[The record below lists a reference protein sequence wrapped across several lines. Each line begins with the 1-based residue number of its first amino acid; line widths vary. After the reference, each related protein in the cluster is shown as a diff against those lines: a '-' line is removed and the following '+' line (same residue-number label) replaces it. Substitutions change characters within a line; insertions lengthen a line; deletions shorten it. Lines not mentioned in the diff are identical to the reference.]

1 MWTGFIIYWLIFS
14 ALVATYAAMK
24 KNRNWFLA
32 FVFALVISPV
42 VAFIAYL
49 VTDKAEDGDGFM
61 WDSEAI
67 KDPFKRN

>member
-1 MWTGFIIYWLIFS
+1 MWTGFIFYWLLFS
-14 ALVATYAAMK
+14 ALVATYAAVK
-24 KNRNWFLA
+24 KKRNWIIALI
-32 FVFALVISPV
+32 VALVISPV

-49 VTDKAEDGDGFM
+49 VTDEAEGGNSFT